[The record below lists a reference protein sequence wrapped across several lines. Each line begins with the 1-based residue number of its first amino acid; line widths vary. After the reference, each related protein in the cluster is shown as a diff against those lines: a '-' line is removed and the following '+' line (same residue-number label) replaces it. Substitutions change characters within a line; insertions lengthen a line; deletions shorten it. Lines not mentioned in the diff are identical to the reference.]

1 MEMERGCRNAVT
13 RPLNQVY
20 LTRQWNVSTQSSDTS
35 MFNGNQNIQFQSTIK
50 TRNFLQ
56 QLPTLIGAVESG
68 QVKLEVNVDD
78 DHHSP

>member
-1 MEMERGCRNAVT
+1 MEMERGCRNSVT

-56 QLPTLIGAVESG
+56 QLPTLIGEGESG